1 MYVFNFRACFVIVR
15 TISHYI
21 VLTLIR
27 CPTVEVIVGR
37 CITFVY
43 NIVIVMGKSYVQSY
57 IAFTKSKTKTSHI
70 SSGPCQNPEDI
81 FTIDENT
88 KQVKCLPKQ
97 HRKIKRIFDVLPS
110 NKNGGAAANCGTPG
124 GKCSGLRAP
133 GFSQLCK

>member
-1 MYVFNFRACFVIVR
+1 MLTGALHLF
-15 TISHYI
+15 I
-21 VLTLIR
+21 VLSLQWEYDTYVIF
-27 CPTVEVIVGR
+27 VE
-37 CITFVY
+37 
-43 NIVIVMGKSYVQSY
+43 
-57 IAFTKSKTKTSHI
+57 SKTKTI
-70 SSGPCQNPEDI
+70 YILSGPCQNPEDI

>member
-1 MYVFNFRACFVIVR
+1 MYVFSFRACFVIVR

-21 VLTLIR
+21 VLSLIR
-27 CPTVEVIVGR
+27 CTTIYLDVDR

-43 NIVIVMGKSYVQSY
+43 SIVIAMGISYLCYVVE
-57 IAFTKSKTKTSHI
+57 SKTKTI
-70 SSGPCQNPEDI
+70 YILSGPCQNPEDI

-88 KQVKCLPKQ
+88 KQVKCLPKH